1 MAYEQVDFGHED
13 RFGNR
18 ILGSV
23 GDTRHTITGPTPIG
37 APGRPQ
43 LSLVPE
49 QPERYEVAPATTDDP
64 WQERAPQ
71 LRL

>member
-1 MAYEQVDFGHED
+1 MAYEQVDFGRQD
-13 RFGNR
+13 RFDNR

-37 APGRPQ
+37 GPLRPQ

-49 QPERYEVAPATTDDP
+49 RMCVEVSVARSTA
-64 WQERAPQ
+64 Q
-71 LRL
+71 LLPISTLS